1 MSVNLNKSKLV
12 NLIMEEI
19 NNAIEDGT
27 LINEGTLGDD
37 ILEFMLAT
45 NAINRRLDLIKKRGA
60 QNPMIIADFLA
71 KLHGA
76 LRPEGNIQDL
86 FIKTKAAET
95 AGRKETAKMT
105 QKASPAAD
113 AAPEKAAAE

>member
-1 MSVNLNKSKLV
+1 MSINLNKFKLTK
-12 NLIMEEI
+12 LIMEEI
-19 NNAIEDGT
+19 NNAIQDGT

-37 ILEFMLAT
+37 IMEFMMAT
-45 NAINRRLDLIKKRGA
+45 NAISRRLELIKEKGS

-76 LRPEGNIQDL
+76 LRPEGSIQDL
-86 FIKTKAAET
+86 FIKAKAAET
-95 AGRKETAKMT
+95 AGSKETANRTNKET
-105 QKASPAAD
+105 PAN

>member
-76 LRPEGNIQDL
+76 LRRGQYSRLVYQNQGSRNCRKKRNREND
-86 FIKTKAAET
+86 TKGFSCG
-95 AGRKETAKMT
+95 GRST
-105 QKASPAAD
+105 
-113 AAPEKAAAE
+113 